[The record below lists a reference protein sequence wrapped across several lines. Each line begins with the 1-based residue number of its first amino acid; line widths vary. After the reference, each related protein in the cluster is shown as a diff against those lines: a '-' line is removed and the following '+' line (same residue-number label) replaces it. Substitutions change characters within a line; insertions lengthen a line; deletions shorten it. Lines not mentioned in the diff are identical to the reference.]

1 MAGPY
6 TVAYR
11 PEVEQADLPAI
22 PRNLQVRI
30 FRAIET
36 RLMVEP
42 ARYGQRLR
50 RALSGLWKLRVGDYR
65 VVYELRGRQV
75 TVWAI
80 CQRKEVYDEAE
91 RRWTQ

>member
-1 MAGPY
+1 MPAAY
-6 TVAYR
+6 AVAYR

-42 ARYGQRLR
+42 SRYGQRLR
-50 RALSGLWKLRVGDYR
+50 RSLAGLWKIRVGDYR
-65 VVYELRGRQV
+65 VVYEIRGREV
-75 TVWAI
+75 TVWTV
-80 CQRKEVYDEAE
+80 CHRKEVYEEAE
-91 RRWTQ
+91 RRWTH